1 MTECG
6 SLLKFC
12 PDRLMLQCVQPFATF
27 LYPLLGQG
35 LDSHHGFVVEYELGK
50 DINLG
55 FHVDDSE
62 VRLQVNLHEFM
73 CDRDY
78 AWSLLTIT

>member
-1 MTECG
+1 MWHAVVE
-6 SLLKFC
+6 FC
-12 PDRLMLQCVQPFATF
+12 SNRLMLQCVQPFAAF
-27 LYPLLGQG
+27 LYPHLGQR

-62 VRLQVNLHEFM
+62 VRLQVNLHEFT
-73 CDRDY
+73 R
-78 AWSLLTIT
+78 LVTHEF